1 MLLLFRTCINVRMKK
16 NEITLR
22 FELWTAIYFGAKRG
36 QVRILSACHSK
47 VVYLEKTKTHLKGH
61 IIAGFRSRPVLRR
74 LRLREFI
81 SRSRL
86 RLLRSENNFF
96 LHVNELSKITW
107 NTCTS
112 MYIDPILF
120 YFYSRKD
127 IMLKLKLEPE
137 PGQSYGS
144 GSCSSQ
150 IPRLRAAPAPKPC
163 MII

>member
-1 MLLLFRTCINVRMKK
+1 MNCNLFRSQQGAGSNPFSLPQQGGLLRTNKNTC
-16 NEITLR
+16 
-22 FELWTAIYFGAKRG
+22 
-36 QVRILSACHSK
+36 
-47 VVYLEKTKTHLKGH
+47 
-61 IIAGFRSRPVLRR
+61 RPILRR

-96 LHVNELSKITW
+96 LHVNELSKIIW